1 MSDAAAAAPKKSKK
15 GLFMIL
21 AVLLLGG
28 GGAGAY
34 FFYFKAP
41 AAQAKGAHEEGEES
55 ADEAEHEEEAEE
67 PEEEGEEKGIVPM
80 APFVVNL
87 ADPGGSRFLRVTLTL
102 VVKNE
107 EVAKEIEENA
117 VETAQIRSGILEL
130 LSQQQSEALVTPEG
144 KDELKQAIA
153 ERVKQAVRKVKVSD
167 VLFSEFVIQF

>member
-1 MSDAAAAAPKKSKK
+1 MSDAAAAPKKSKK

-41 AAQAKGAHEEGEES
+41 AAEAKAHDEDEES
-55 ADEAEHEEEAEE
+55 AGEAEHEEEAEDAA
-67 PEEEGEEKGIVPM
+67 EEGEEKGIVPM

-87 ADPGGSRFLRVTLTL
+87 ADQGASRFLRVTLAL

-107 EVAKEIEENA
+107 EIAKELEENA

-130 LSQQQSEALVTPEG
+130 LSQQQSETLVTPEG

>member
-15 GLFMIL
+15 GLFLIL

-28 GGAGAY
+28 GGGGAY

-41 AAQAKGAHEEGEES
+41 AAAAKEAHGDDDES
-55 ADEAEHEEEAEE
+55 AEAAEHEEEAEE
-67 PEEEGEEKGIVPM
+67 AEEGEEKGIVPM
-80 APFVVNL
+80 APYVVNL
-87 ADPGGSRFLRVTLTL
+87 ADPGASRFLRVTLAL

-107 EVAKEIEENA
+107 ELAKELEENA

-130 LSQQQSEALVTPEG
+130 LSQQQSETLVTPEG
-144 KDELKQAIA
+144 KDELKTAIA

>member
-1 MSDAAAAAPKKSKK
+1 
-15 GLFMIL
+15 MIL

-41 AAQAKGAHEEGEES
+41 PAQAKAAHEEDEE
-55 ADEAEHEEEAEE
+55 AGDDAEHEEEAEE

-87 ADPGGSRFLRVTLTL
+87 ADAGSSRFLRVTLAL
-102 VVKNE
+102 VVKSE
-107 EVAKEIEENA
+107 DVAKELEENA

-130 LSQQQSEALVTPEG
+130 LSQQQSDMLVTPEG
-144 KDELKQAIA
+144 KDELKKAIA
-153 ERVKQAVRKVKVSD
+153 ERVRAAVRKVKVSD

>member
-1 MSDAAAAAPKKSKK
+1 MSDAAAAPKKSRK
-15 GLFMIL
+15 GLFTIL

-41 AAQAKGAHEEGEES
+41 AAQAKAAHDEEES
-55 ADEAEHEEEAEE
+55 ADDAEHEESEE
-67 PEEEGEEKGIVPM
+67 PAEEGEEKGIVPM

-87 ADPGGSRFLRVTLTL
+87 ADAGASRFLRVTLAL

-107 EVAKEIEENA
+107 EVAKELEENA

-130 LSQQQSEALVTPEG
+130 LSQQQSDMLVTPEG
-144 KDELKQAIA
+144 KDELKKAIA
-153 ERVKQAVRKVKVSD
+153 ERVRQAVRKVKVSD

>member
-1 MSDAAAAAPKKSKK
+1 MSDAAAAPKKSKK

-41 AAQAKGAHEEGEES
+41 AAQAKEAHDEDES
-55 ADEAEHEEEAEE
+55 AEDAEHEEEAEE
-67 PEEEGEEKGIVPM
+67 AEEEGEEKGIVPM

-87 ADPGGSRFLRVTLTL
+87 ADAGASRFLRVTLAL

-107 EVAKEIEENA
+107 EVAKELEENA

-130 LSQQQSEALVTPEG
+130 LSQQQSDMLVTPEG

-153 ERVKQAVRKVKVSD
+153 ERVRQAVRKVKVSD